1 MKPIKLNVV
10 SPEGVEATI
19 QTNGSQ
25 DGADDY
31 YAVVTIKGFIER
43 KKIYGIDPIQSF
55 ALGMQLIEELTTDRR
70 IGEDGDEPMN
80 GAAWTIEAETL

>member
-19 QTNGSQ
+19 QTDGSQ
-25 DGADDY
+25 DDVDY
-31 YAVVTIKGFIER
+31 YAIVTIEGFIER

-55 ALGMQLIEELTTDRR
+55 AEGMKLIERLTTDRR

-80 GAAWTIEAETL
+80 GTSWSFVVKTL